1 MHLRVTQKIIG
12 ILLMVFSLAMLP
24 PLLVSLLYSDGAHMA
39 FIEAFAITL
48 GAGLIIWLP
57 VARYQKVLRTR
68 DGFVIVVMFWTI
80 LGIFGALP
88 LYLNSAMQVNWHFV
102 DALFESLSGLTT
114 TGATVIT
121 SIDSLP
127 ESILF
132 YRQLLQWFGG
142 MGIIVL
148 AVAILPM
155 LGIGGMQL
163 YRAETPG
170 PVKDSKLTPR
180 ITETAKHLW
189 YIYLGLTVTCAT
201 AYWAAGMSAFDAI
214 CHSFSTVAIGG
225 FSTHDAS
232 LGYFNSPAIEGIAIV
247 FMLLAAIN
255 FGLHFQSVRLM
266 RNKHHS
272 FNLKHYW
279 QDEEFQFFLSIIATV
294 SVITIITLSLATNM
308 GWLDSFRQGLFE
320 VVSIATTTGY
330 ATADFANWP
339 TMLPFLLFSAAFI
352 GGCAGSTGGGMKVVR
367 VLIVLKQG
375 LREVQRLIHP
385 NAVIR
390 VKLGGKAIPARV
402 TDAVWGFFSVYA
414 IVFMVMMI
422 LLLATGLDQVT
433 AWSAVGAT
441 LNNLGPGLGGVAQHY
456 GDINA
461 TAKWILCFS
470 MLLGRLEVFTLLV
483 IFTPMFWR
491 D

>member
-88 LYLNSAMQVNWHFV
+88 LYLNSAMQANWYFV

-308 GWLDSFRQGLFE
+308 GWIDSFRQGLFE

-441 LNNLGPGLGGVAQHY
+441 LNNLGPGLGGVAEHY

>member
-1 MHLRVTQKIIG
+1 MHLRIAQKIIG

-24 PLLVSLLYSDGAHMA
+24 PLLVSVIYQDGAHMA
-39 FIEAFAITL
+39 FIQAFGITL
-48 GAGLIIWLP
+48 VAGLVAWLP
-57 VARYQKVLRTR
+57 VAKYQKVLRTR
-68 DGFVIVVMFWTI
+68 DGFVVVVLFWTI

-88 LYLNSAMQVNWHFV
+88 LYLIKPWQVNWQFV

-114 TGATVIT
+114 TGATVIMK
-121 SIDSLP
+121 IEKLP
-127 ESILF
+127 PSILF
-132 YRQLLQWFGG
+132 YRQFLQWFGG

-189 YIYLGLTVTCAT
+189 YIYLALTVTCAG
-201 AYWAAGMSAFDAI
+201 AYWIAGMSLFDAI
-214 CHSFSTVAIGG
+214 SHSFSTVAIGG

-255 FGLHFQSVRLM
+255 FGLHFQTVRLM

-279 QDEEFQFFLSIIATV
+279 QDEEFQFFLSIIASI
-294 SVITIITLSLATNM
+294 SVLTIITLYLATSM
-308 GWLDSFRQGLFE
+308 GWIGSFRQGLFE
-320 VVSIATTTGY
+320 VVSIATTTGF

-339 TMLPFLLFSAAFI
+339 AMLPFLLFSAAFI

-375 LREVQRLIHP
+375 LREVRRLIHP

-390 VKLGGKAIPARV
+390 VKLGGTAIPDRV
-402 TDAVWGFFSVYA
+402 ADAVWGFFSVYA
-414 IVFMVMMI
+414 LVFIIMMI
-422 LLLATGLDQVT
+422 ILLATGLDQVT

-441 LNNLGPGLGGVAQHY
+441 LNNLGPGLGQVASNY
-456 GDINA
+456 GEINT

-483 IFTPMFWR
+483 IFMPMFWR

>member
-1 MHLRVTQKIIG
+1 
-12 ILLMVFSLAMLP
+12 
-24 PLLVSLLYSDGAHMA
+24 
-39 FIEAFAITL
+39 
-48 GAGLIIWLP
+48 
-57 VARYQKVLRTR
+57 
-68 DGFVIVVMFWTI
+68 
-80 LGIFGALP
+80 
-88 LYLNSAMQVNWHFV
+88 
-102 DALFESLSGLTT
+102 
-114 TGATVIT
+114 
-121 SIDSLP
+121 
-127 ESILF
+127 
-132 YRQLLQWFGG
+132 
-142 MGIIVL
+142 
-148 AVAILPM
+148 
-155 LGIGGMQL
+155 
-163 YRAETPG
+163 
-170 PVKDSKLTPR
+170 
-180 ITETAKHLW
+180 
-189 YIYLGLTVTCAT
+189 
-201 AYWAAGMSAFDAI
+201 
-214 CHSFSTVAIGG
+214 
-225 FSTHDAS
+225 
-232 LGYFNSPAIEGIAIV
+232 
-247 FMLLAAIN
+247 
-255 FGLHFQSVRLM
+255 M

-308 GWLDSFRQGLFE
+308 GWIDSFRQGLFE